1 MERERRRP
9 ITDTIAVNRY
19 AGPKDFQVAQ
29 PDGKDLIKDHRFI
42 GLHRQ
47 MPGEKEIQEILQ
59 KMGKNT
65 PEQELNCGACG
76 YNTCREKAIAVYQG
90 KADINMCLPF
100 LTQKAESF
108 SDTHHQHLPQRHHGP
123 QRGLGGAAD

>member
-1 MERERRRP
+1 M
-9 ITDTIAVNRY
+9 
-19 AGPKDFQVAQ
+19 AQ

-100 LTQKAESF
+100 LTPEGGELLRQPSSAPPPTASW
-108 SDTHHQHLPQRHHGP
+108 SSTRTWRCSRSTLPPAGS
-123 QRGLGGAAD
+123 